1 MIAFR
6 MMTVLTTVL
15 AMFAPTVAQASI
27 PAAPVMTLYR
37 FNGALELPYFEVNAF
52 AASGPATPA
61 GSLAQGTTV
70 IPCLALRGGVP
81 VTDGSGTPWVG
92 FQVVVDARTATPAAT
107 AAVRAAIDRQRAA
120 RVPNHHCPPNV
131 RHVLDVRN
139 LYAMDKVPF
148 FDPPRSAAAG
158 SAFPAPTPVSPTDAA
173 VRAFH
178 DSPECGA
185 ANTRLIGRRDA
196 LARSWAAFEARTRG
210 QWPPDLLT
218 RARHLDYT
226 MRTALYEGHI
236 ERGCSAYGACERNV
250 VALSIRNR
258 AFERCFAREGCSAP
272 GDITGVASKP
282 SQYNIWDEYL
292 TQISGLTACYLRPDL
307 AGQGDYDRLQA
318 MYAQSVPDVERIL
331 FGSREDLAAQF
342 PGVPVDAVQKTAH
355 YYHAPAMGKCF
366 PGHPR
371 VEYMSGAV
379 ARRGDDYALIANQ
392 RIEVGAAVEAGYRFQ
407 IFRFTEGE
415 LRDEIEVRDDYPG
428 FVVDRRKVALRGG
441 GGCRPYGVPAG
452 CDFADIGRHRRV
464 PHWLDAGTPVGL
476 ACRIETRGESCAAA
490 PRLELVEVGGQCDTQ
505 MRPVSGVH

>member
-1 MIAFR
+1 MALICA
-6 MMTVLTTVL
+6 VLWSAL
-15 AMFAPTVAQASI
+15 GAAAAANI
-27 PAAPVMTLYR
+27 PATPVMTLYR
-37 FNGALELPYFEVNAF
+37 FNGNLNLPYFDIESF
-52 AASGPATPA
+52 ATRGPVAPA
-61 GSLAQGTTV
+61 GTLAQGTTLV
-70 IPCLALRGGVP
+70 PCLVLRNGMP
-81 VTDGSGTPWVG
+81 LTDAAGTPWVG
-92 FQVVVDARTATPAAT
+92 FEVVVDARSATPASA
-107 AAVRAAIDRQRAA
+107 AAVRSAIDRQRSA
-120 RVPNHHCPPNV
+120 RVAHHHCGPNV

-139 LYAMDKVPF
+139 LYVMDKVPF
-148 FDPPRSAAAG
+148 FDPPRSSTSGSPPADAG
-158 SAFPAPTPVSPTDAA
+158 VTPADRV

-185 ANTRLIGRRDA
+185 ANAQLIGRRAA
-196 LARSWAAFEARTRG
+196 LARAWAAFEQRTRG
-210 QWPPDLLT
+210 QWSAELLT

-226 MRTALYEGHI
+226 LRTALYEGHL

-258 AFERCFAREGCSAP
+258 AVERCFAREGCTAR

-282 SQYNIWDEYL
+282 AQYNIWDEYL

-318 MYAQSVPDVERIL
+318 MYAQSVPDVEQIL
-331 FGSREDLAAQF
+331 FGTAAELSTRF
-342 PGVPVDAVQKTAH
+342 PGVPVDAVRKTAH

-379 ARRGDDYALIANQ
+379 ARRGNDHALIANQ
-392 RIEVGAAVEAGYRFQ
+392 RIEVGAEVDAGYRFQ

-415 LRDEIEVRDDYPG
+415 VRDEVEVRDDYPN
-428 FVVDRRKVALRGG
+428 FVVDRRKVALSGG

-452 CDFADIGRHRRV
+452 CAFAEVGRHRRV
-464 PHWLDAGTPVGL
+464 PHWLDAGTPIGL
-476 ACRIETRGESCAAA
+476 SCRIETRGESCAAP
-490 PRLELVEVGGQCDTQ
+490 PRFELVEVGGQCDTQ